1 MIREAFE
8 ITRDA
13 FAVTVFTIVVM
24 AVILFGFGVGEGV
37 IR

>member
-13 FAVTVFTIVVM
+13 FAVAVFTVVVL
-24 AVILFGFGVGEGV
+24 AVIIFGFGAGEGI

>member
-13 FAVTVFTIVVM
+13 FAVAVFTIVVL
-24 AVILFGFGVGEGV
+24 AVVLFGCGAGEGV